1 MISQLIILIILLFF
15 SAFFSATETA
25 FYSVN
30 RFKVEKLVRKRVNNS
45 IVLQNLKKK
54 QNKVLITILIVN
66 NVVNIGAASISA
78 SLMLQVFPENIGI
91 AVSTFVMTLLIL
103 VFGEITPKSFAVKN
117 STKFILFVSPF
128 LSGVVFL
135 LSPITLFLEK
145 ITKIFVGVGSK
156 ETLTEDEIRTIVA
169 LGHKE
174 GAIDKEEKDLIQNV
188 FRLDDLNVEQVMTP
202 RVEMVTVEKNKTLK
216 QLKSFLKETPY
227 SKIPVYDNDQ
237 DNIVGIFNIRHS
249 LKYIGRKLDVKVS
262 FLMDPVIFVPSSKKI
277 GSLLKEFQL
286 KKIHIAIVV
295 GEHGGVQ
302 GLITLKDIL
311 EELVGEITEEKDD
324 EYDIKKINEKV
335 IVGDGGTELNV
346 INKELNLNLKSKNYT
361 TVAGFLLEKLDRI
374 PKKLEVI
381 NIDGIKFEILKANKN
396 KIIEV
401 KITK

>member
-1 MISQLIILIILLFF
+1 
-15 SAFFSATETA
+15 
-25 FYSVN
+25 
-30 RFKVEKLVRKRVNNS
+30 
-45 IVLQNLKKK
+45 
-54 QNKVLITILIVN
+54 VN

-78 SLMLQVFPENIGI
+78 SLMLQIFPENMGI

-103 VFGEITPKSFAVKN
+103 VFGEITPKSFAAKN
-117 STKFILFVSPF
+117 SIKFILFASPF
-128 LSGVVFL
+128 LSWVVFL

-145 ITKIFVGVGSK
+145 ITKVFVGVGSK

-202 RVEMVTVEKNKTLK
+202 RVEMVIVEKNKTLK

-227 SKIPVYDNDQ
+227 SKIPVYDIDQ

-249 LKYIGRKLDVKVS
+249 LKYIGRKLDVKVFS
-262 FLMDPVIFVPSSKKI
+262 LMEPVLFVPGSKKI

-286 KKIHIAIVV
+286 KKIHIAVVV

-302 GLITLKDIL
+302 GLITLEDIL

-324 EYDIKKINEKV
+324 EYDIKKINEKI
-335 IVGDGGTELNV
+335 IVVDGGTELDN
-346 INKELNLNLKSKNYT
+346 INKELDFELKSKNYT

-381 NIDGIKFEILKANKN
+381 NINGIKFEILKANKN